1 MNSDSIELVNK
12 QILSLQLQNQTIL
25 NDDLFI
31 VNGLFVAT
39 IFSGKTIL
47 HAISATTMVV
57 TDVEDEICWW
67 QFWPFWSPISSISQ
81 HWRWARISDVT
92 KILILSPTVSHQHHD
107 VTNCGRDFPWILHWF
122 YTYCSIGSD
131 LERSNGCSTGFGS
144 DWITFVL
151 QLGAPGYFEIS
162 HCEVEFNWV
171 HVSSLV
177 LIWAYSLFVSN
188 PFSIS

>member
-57 TDVEDEICWW
+57 TDVEDEICW
-67 QFWPFWSPISSISQ
+67 
-81 HWRWARISDVT
+81 
-92 KILILSPTVSHQHHD
+92 
-107 VTNCGRDFPWILHWF
+107 
-122 YTYCSIGSD
+122 
-131 LERSNGCSTGFGS
+131 
-144 DWITFVL
+144 
-151 QLGAPGYFEIS
+151 
-162 HCEVEFNWV
+162 
-171 HVSSLV
+171 
-177 LIWAYSLFVSN
+177 
-188 PFSIS
+188 